1 MSNCLNFWCS
11 IRDTCIYRDST
22 KGCSDIP
29 FCKVYQNCEI
39 CSWKKNC
46 KRKRGKEK

>member
-22 KGCSDIP
+22 KGCSDIS
-29 FCKVYQNCEI
+29 FCKVFRI
-39 CSWKKNC
+39 VKSAHG
-46 KRKRGKEK
+46 KRTVKEREEK